1 MSSREWMGGAQTAGE
16 KRREACVSLRPSG
29 ALVRAALV
37 AALWVV
43 ASAGQAR
50 PTQGRHSI
58 DRRVEHVLFLSR
70 ARGTQGLTASERA
83 RRISYR
89 TRLHYQPRA
98 QSEDGSPAGCHT
110 LTGMSRNYWVYIMAS
125 VWKVLYV
132 GVTNDLVRRADQ
144 HKRSQL
150 PAFSAR
156 YRVNRLVW
164 FENTQDVR
172 IAIEREKQVK
182 GWSRRR
188 KLQLV
193 ETVNPGWL
201 DLARDWD
208 SDERT

>member
-1 MSSREWMGGAQTAGE
+1 
-16 KRREACVSLRPSG
+16 
-29 ALVRAALV
+29 
-37 AALWVV
+37 
-43 ASAGQAR
+43 
-50 PTQGRHSI
+50 
-58 DRRVEHVLFLSR
+58 
-70 ARGTQGLTASERA
+70 
-83 RRISYR
+83 
-89 TRLHYQPRA
+89 
-98 QSEDGSPAGCHT
+98 
-110 LTGMSRNYWVYIMAS
+110 MSRNYWVYIMAS

-172 IAIEREKQVK
+172 IAIEREKQIK

-193 ETVNPGWL
+193 GTVNPGWL
-201 DLARDWD
+201 DFSRDWD